1 MALLVLD
8 DADKAVFDSAAAA
21 YRRGEYEEA
30 INGFRVLAEKG
41 HAGPQVI
48 FGTMYEDGEGV
59 PQDYA
64 EAVKWY
70 RKAAEQGDAVAQFY
84 LGVMYATGQGVAQDD
99 VQAHLWY
106 NLAAAQ
112 GNENARKGR
121 DIAAK
126 LMTPAQ
132 IAEAQRLAREW
143 KPKKSGEPTLQVR
156 AAIA

>member
-1 MALLVLD
+1 MLD
-8 DADKAVFDSAAAA
+8 DADKVVFDSAAAA

-99 VQAHLWY
+99 VQAHLWH

-112 GNENARKGR
+112 GKETARKAR
-121 DIAAK
+121 DAVAER
-126 LMTPAQ
+126 MTPAQ
-132 IAEAQRLAREW
+132 IVEALRLVREW
-143 KPKKSGEPTLQVR
+143 RKKK
-156 AAIA
+156 